1 MRIAANQLQ
10 FEIIDEGLAHQP
22 AVLFIC
28 GMGMQL
34 IGWPKE
40 FINGISSRGYRAIRY
55 DNRDIGLSAPMD
67 HLGIPNFLLG
77 FLKYKIGMQAS
88 PPYSLQDMAIDG
100 LKILETL
107 GVQKAH
113 LIGVSMGG
121 MIAQRMAITAPDK
134 IFSLT
139 SLMSSS
145 SAEHLSGPQPDVLSA
160 LIVKPAAPGSEEAK
174 LNALKF
180 MNSLRSP
187 GFPYPPGYLEQL
199 VEDNMNRSSR
209 PQGAMRHMLAVIA
222 DTQRAQLLG
231 QIKCPTLILHGKQDP
246 LLPFACAQD
255 TASRIT
261 HSKLVA
267 IEGMGH
273 NLPPALVPHL
283 LAPLLEFLDQFPKQ

>member
-55 DNRDIGLSAPMD
+55 DNRDIGLSSPMD

-107 GVQKAH
+107 GIQKAH

-160 LIVKPAAPGSEEAK
+160 LMVKPAAPGSEQAK

-187 GFPYPPGYLEQL
+187 GFPYPPGYFDCRHTTCAITRPNQMPHIDIAWQTRSA
-199 VEDNMNRSSR
+199 VAFCMRARYSQSHYTFKTRCNRGH
-209 PQGAMRHMLAVIA
+209 GA
-222 DTQRAQLLG
+222 
-231 QIKCPTLILHGKQDP
+231 
-246 LLPFACAQD
+246 
-255 TASRIT
+255 
-261 HSKLVA
+261 
-267 IEGMGH
+267 
-273 NLPPALVPHL
+273 
-283 LAPLLEFLDQFPKQ
+283 